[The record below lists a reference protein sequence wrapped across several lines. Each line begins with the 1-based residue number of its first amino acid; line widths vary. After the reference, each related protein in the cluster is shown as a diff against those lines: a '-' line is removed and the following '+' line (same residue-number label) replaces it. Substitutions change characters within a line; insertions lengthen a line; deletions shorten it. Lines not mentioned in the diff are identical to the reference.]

1 MKNFLIRLFV
11 CLVKP
16 LLPKHR
22 GDRFLI
28 VTTTG
33 LGDTLWG
40 TPAIRVLREAHP
52 QAYIAVLTSPL
63 GKQVLQNN
71 PHINEIFVTKTAAAL
86 TLFKRKV
93 STIFVFHTS
102 QRAVLPFC
110 ALLGAVRIVGTEKMN
125 KGLDFLLTDLL
136 PLKKHHEIERRLEIV
151 ARVGCSIYRNN
162 LKNREFDKEAPQNF
176 CSERMTIAEGQGM
189 SENEDFEGKP
199 TQSKTDNSSCFG
211 ISSRLMEFFPSSSDK
226 EKAASLMPPGMVIG
240 LHPGAKDKF
249 KQWTPSHFI
258 LLGQKLKKH
267 LQCQIVITGTPPEK
281 ELVKTIASAIEGA
294 IPIYDHISIPTL
306 AAIVDKLAL
315 YITNDTGPLHV
326 ACTTK
331 TPTIALFTPTDP
343 QLCGP
348 YFASHVKVI
357 QKQPTCSPCSKKK
370 CHDAFCMLQ
379 ISPDEVYHEALKLL

>member
-40 TPAIRVLREAHP
+40 TPAIRVLREAYP

-71 PHINEIFVTKTAAAL
+71 PHINEIFVTKTAPVL
-86 TLFKRKV
+86 ILFKRKI

-151 ARVGCSIYRNN
+151 AQVGC
-162 LKNREFDKEAPQNF
+162 P
-176 CSERMTIAEGQGM
+176 
-189 SENEDFEGKP
+189 
-199 TQSKTDNSSCFG
+199 

-226 EKAASLMPPGMVIG
+226 EKAASLMPPGIVIG

-258 LLGQKLKKH
+258 GLGQKLKKH

-281 ELVKTIASAIEGA
+281 ELVETIASAIEGA
-294 IPIYDHISIPTL
+294 IPIYEHISIPTL

-331 TPTIALFTPTDP
+331 TPTIALFTPTDA

-379 ISPDEVYHEALKLL
+379 ISPDEVYQEALKLL